1 MASNPTGH
9 GPTGYDSTPIPRQ
22 PFGAAPT
29 SKPTSKPK
37 SVAKKRTAAWS
48 RWLHVYL
55 SMLSFLVVLFFSVT
69 GITLNHADWFDGQ
82 QAETKRTGTLPA
94 AWVNVPDTA
103 RIKKLEIV
111 ELLRSK
117 YALRGAVSEFRMEDE
132 QCAVS
137 FKGPGYSADAF
148 INRKDGTFELT
159 ELRQGLV
166 AVLNDLHKGRDSG
179 TGWSWVIDL
188 SAGFL
193 TLVSLSGLVMLFFL
207 KNKRVRGLLVA
218 VVGGALCY
226 LAYALLVP

>member
-1 MASNPTGH
+1 MASSPAPFVPTAGRSTGSPA
-9 GPTGYDSTPIPRQ
+9 GP
-22 PFGAAPT
+22 
-29 SKPTSKPK
+29 PK
-37 SVAKKRTAAWS
+37 SKLKKRTASWS

-55 SMLSFLVVLFFSVT
+55 SMVSFFVVLFFSVT

-82 QAETKRTGTLPA
+82 QAETKRTGAVPA
-94 AWVNVPDTA
+94 AWVHVPDTA
-103 RIKKLEIV
+103 RINKLAIV

-117 YALRGAVSEFRMEDE
+117 YALRGAVSEFEMQDD

-148 INRKDGTFELT
+148 INRQDGTFELT

-166 AVLNDLHKGRDSG
+166 AVLNDLHKGRDTG
-179 TGWSWVIDL
+179 AGWSWVIDL

-218 VVGGALCY
+218 VVGGALCW

>member
-1 MASNPTGH
+1 MANS
-9 GPTGYDSTPIPRQ
+9 PTGYAPK
-22 PFGAAPT
+22 PFVPT
-29 SKPTSKPK
+29 ATGGGRATRSPAGKPK
-37 SVAKKRTAAWS
+37 SSELKKRTASWS

-55 SMLSFLVVLFFSVT
+55 SMLSFLVVLFFAVT
-69 GITLNHADWFDGQ
+69 GLTLNHADWFDGQ
-82 QAETKRTGTLPA
+82 PRETKRTGTLPV

-103 RIKKLEIV
+103 RINKLAIV
-111 ELLRSK
+111 ERLRSQ
-117 YALRGAVSEFRMEDE
+117 YALRGAVSDFEIQDD
-132 QCAVS
+132 QCSVS

-148 INRKDGTFELT
+148 INRQDGTFELT

-179 TGWSWVIDL
+179 PGWSWVIDL

>member
-1 MASNPTGH
+1 MANSPA
-9 GPTGYDSTPIPRQ
+9 PLPQR
-22 PFGAAPT
+22 PFGAAPARGT
-29 SKPTSKPK
+29 AGPPK
-37 SVAKKRTAAWS
+37 SELKKRTASWS

-55 SMLSFLVVLFFSVT
+55 SMLSFFVVLFFSVT

-82 QAETKRTGTLPA
+82 QTETKRTGTLPA

-103 RIKKLEIV
+103 RVNKLAIV
-111 ELLRSK
+111 ERLRSQ
-117 YALRGAVSEFRMEDE
+117 YALRGAVSEFRMEDD
-132 QCAVS
+132 QCSVS

-179 TGWSWVIDL
+179 QGWSWVIDL

-218 VVGGALCY
+218 VAGGALCY